1 MSQDWNERF
10 LNDFE
15 AMSVNG
21 ATPGGGV
28 ERQAAS
34 EGDIKNRQWFA
45 KLLNELGATVIYDEI
60 GNQFGLF
67 EFDPALPYVGL
78 GSHLDSQP
86 LAGRFDGAYGV
97 LASAHAAARL
107 AERIKTTGEQPTRNI
122 VVINWFNEE
131 GSRFAPSMMG
141 SSVFTGKMEL
151 EEALKSTD
159 LAGITVE
166 EAISQA
172 DWQPVQAPPKVSEYA
187 EIHVEQGKDL
197 EGAGNQ
203 IGLVT
208 ATWGAR
214 KFQLTVNG
222 EQGHTGST
230 LMADRKDALFGASLI
245 IAAVRRLTSKY
256 QTGQLQASVSQ
267 LTLEPNSPVT
277 IAREV
282 KFNVDLR
289 SPDSEVLESAQQEL
303 ESIILAAEDE
313 SKTSIEK
320 EQTHQWELNP
330 YPEEGIEV
338 SRRVVE
344 DLGISH
350 QEIFTVAGHDSTN
363 MKDVVPTV
371 MLFIPSKDGISHNEA
386 EYTSPEDCLTG
397 VRVFTEVAAQLI
409 FS

>member
-15 AMSVNG
+15 DMSVNG

-97 LASAHAAARL
+97 LAGAHAAARL

-230 LMADRKDALFGASLI
+230 LMADRKDALFGASLV
-245 IAAVRRLTSKY
+245 IAAVRRLTSNY
-256 QTGQLQASVSQ
+256 QMGQLQASVSQ

>member
-15 AMSVNG
+15 DMSVNG

-97 LASAHAAARL
+97 LAGAHAAARL

-245 IAAVRRLTSKY
+245 IAAVRRLTSNY
-256 QTGQLQASVSQ
+256 QMGQLQASVSQ